1 MATPAPADDRPP
13 ERVQALC
20 EALGFSLD
28 AGALSALTVYLSLL
42 SKWNRVMNLVGP
54 TAWEDV
60 LGELVVDSFHLA
72 PFISTLTLPDRPRC
86 WDLGSGAGL
95 PGIPLR
101 MLWKNGEYTLVE
113 AREKRALFLRTVLA
127 SCPLDGVK
135 VFQGRVERFMP
146 TQEPA
151 HLIVSRAFMPWDKL
165 LALVEPYMAAGG
177 YCVFLTLAPL
187 PISLPEGWTAAAETL
202 YTVAGDTRYFWALRK
217 T

>member
-1 MATPAPADDRPP
+1 MATPSPADDCTP
-13 ERVQALC
+13 ERVRALC
-20 EALGFSLD
+20 EASGFSLD
-28 AGALSALTVYLSLL
+28 AGALSALTGYLALL

-54 TAWEDV
+54 TAWENI
-60 LGELVVDSFHLA
+60 LATLVVDSFHLA
-72 PFISTLTLPDRPRC
+72 PFLAALNPPDRPRC

-95 PGIPLR
+95 PGLPLR

-113 AREKRALFLRTVLA
+113 AREKRALFLRTILA
-127 SCPLDGVK
+127 SCPLDGVS

-146 TQEPA
+146 TQQPA

-165 LALVEPYMAAGG
+165 LALVKPYMAAAGC
-177 YCVFLTLAPL
+177 CVFLALAPL
-187 PISLPEGWTAAAETL
+187 PLSLPEGWTAAAEKL